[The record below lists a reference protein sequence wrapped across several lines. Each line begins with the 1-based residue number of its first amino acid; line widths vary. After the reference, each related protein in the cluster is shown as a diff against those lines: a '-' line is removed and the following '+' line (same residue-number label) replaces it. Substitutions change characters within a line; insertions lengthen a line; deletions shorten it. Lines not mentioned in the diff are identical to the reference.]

1 MSRGNCEA
9 STEHKSCSQTE
20 KILNDSLVVCRSA
33 RSYLNFAKKNL
44 TTTSLE
50 ILATYKKRETLQ
62 GLLETLHTIK
72 KVKSYEAQLQQLLND
87 GNYSDAIS
95 ILLECKNL
103 AENYSQYHCVEA
115 LAMKLQD
122 TIMLTELQLDNVLNE
137 VWIGASI
144 MASAQIN
151 FIFSLFDQM
160 TQTFDTKKYSKLQD
174 AYKMLGK
181 TMIAMDQVRSRG

>member
-1 MSRGNCEA
+1 MVSLPY
-9 STEHKSCSQTE
+9 HFQTE

-72 KVKSYEAQLQQLLND
+72 KVKSYESQLQQLLND
-87 GNYSDAIS
+87 GNYSGAIS

-115 LAMKLQD
+115 LSLKLQD

-137 VWIGASI
+137 VWMLKICFSI
-144 MASAQIN
+144 FLSQCL
-151 FIFSLFDQM
+151 S
-160 TQTFDTKKYSKLQD
+160 
-174 AYKMLGK
+174 
-181 TMIAMDQVRSRG
+181 

>member
-1 MSRGNCEA
+1 M
-9 STEHKSCSQTE
+9 
-20 KILNDSLVVCRSA
+20 VVCRSA

-72 KVKSYEAQLQQLLND
+72 KVKSYEMQLQQFLTD
-87 GNYSDAIS
+87 GNYSGAIS

-115 LAMKLQD
+115 LSLKLQD

-137 VWIGASI
+137 V
-144 MASAQIN
+144 
-151 FIFSLFDQM
+151 LF
-160 TQTFDTKKYSKLQD
+160 KL
-174 AYKMLGK
+174 
-181 TMIAMDQVRSRG
+181 T

>member
-1 MSRGNCEA
+1 MQFFSATTSYPLPNL
-9 STEHKSCSQTE
+9 QTE
-20 KILNDSLVVCRSA
+20 KILNDSLVACRSA

-72 KVKSYEAQLQQLLND
+72 KVKSYESQLQQLLND
-87 GNYSDAIS
+87 GNYSGAIS

-115 LAMKLQD
+115 LSLKLQD

-137 VWIGASI
+137 VRLSW
-144 MASAQIN
+144 
-151 FIFSLFDQM
+151 
-160 TQTFDTKKYSKLQD
+160 
-174 AYKMLGK
+174 
-181 TMIAMDQVRSRG
+181 

>member
-1 MSRGNCEA
+1 M
-9 STEHKSCSQTE
+9 
-20 KILNDSLVVCRSA
+20 VCRSA

-72 KVKSYEAQLQQLLND
+72 KVKSYESQLQQLLND
-87 GNYSDAIS
+87 GNYSGAIS

-103 AENYSQYHCVEA
+103 AEMYSQYHCVEA
-115 LAMKLQD
+115 LSLKLQD

-137 VWIGASI
+137 VRRRWWGGRRTR
-144 MASAQIN
+144 
-151 FIFSLFDQM
+151 IFS
-160 TQTFDTKKYSKLQD
+160 TKNSISFADDPNFRHEKIFETSGSL
-174 AYKMLGK
+174 
-181 TMIAMDQVRSRG
+181 